1 MPHVWSAPRTDT
13 LKRVWKSMV
22 IPPTETE
29 RRNES
34 TALMTSGHPEASYA
48 GLEHPGDVAKAPF
61 ACPAQPY

>member
-1 MPHVWSAPRTDT
+1 
-13 LKRVWKSMV
+13 MV